1 MASNLRKLSKDN
13 ALTIVDYIHSMKS
26 EINLSDNYRR
36 LNIYALYRLS
46 RFFNNRKQLCVRFGD
61 WIDISADECD
71 RYAHGTELT
80 QEGGYFFVCNLITR
94 VGPTLL
100 AAAIGGGAG
109 GLAASGVGGFLAELC

>member
-1 MASNLRKLSKDN
+1 MLSIGSQGFSIIEN
-13 ALTIVDYIHSMKS
+13 
-26 EINLSDNYRR
+26 NYVSG
-36 LNIYALYRLS
+36 LET
-46 RFFNNRKQLCVRFGD
+46 
-61 WIDISADECD
+61 ECD